1 MKNKQRKKSR
11 WNGMLWIGMVV
22 TAVGLIVIYL
32 ALPDGKLWRQYQED
46 IRVSFKAAGTQNQS
60 ETFTKDSIKELPALL
75 QKHIENGGYLGQPQM
90 RNMLIHFH
98 DTEFRMAQGKDP
110 MKIDFQQVNFVSR
123 PDRHAFLTG
132 RMFGLPI
139 QAKDSTIDGIG
150 SMTGVL
156 AKQIPLFRSTGAEMD
171 QGQLI
176 TALADAVFMPSLFL
190 QEFVSWKVIDDRTVE
205 GQISWKQVSAKGRF
219 TFDEEGNV
227 IRFDTEDRYMDDNG
241 KGSKLVPWFVTYE
254 QYQQQD
260 DFYQPGH
267 VTVNW
272 VTSEGAYTYF
282 ESDRIEVVYSVDEE
296 SI

>member
-32 ALPDGKLWRQYQED
+32 ALPGGKLWRQYQED
-46 IRVSFKAAGTQNQS
+46 IRVSFKAAETQNQS